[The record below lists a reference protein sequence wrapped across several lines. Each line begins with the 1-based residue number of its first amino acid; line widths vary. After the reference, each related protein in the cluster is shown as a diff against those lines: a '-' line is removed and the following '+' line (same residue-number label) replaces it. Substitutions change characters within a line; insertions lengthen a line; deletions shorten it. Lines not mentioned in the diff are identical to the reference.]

1 MESRFV
7 KHTETGVWTFVPVRI
22 ASFKSSPS
30 IYNLFD
36 RAVAFHQSNAKFS
49 AAGAATIQDF

>member
-1 MESRFV
+1 
-7 KHTETGVWTFVPVRI
+7 VWTFVPVRI
-22 ASFKSSPS
+22 ASFNPSPS
-30 IYNLFD
+30 ISHLLD